1 MKRLLAFSGSF
12 SDSSINHNL
21 IEFTSSLLDGV
32 EVEVIRLQNFSA
44 PIYGKELEQEDGI
57 PASIT
62 ALRRKFDKADG
73 FILSTPEYNS
83 SVPAGLKNTLD
94 WISRTEG
101 KIFQDKPVLL
111 MSTSP
116 GGRGGQSVL
125 DHLSGVLP
133 YWGAKLIGP
142 FSLPSHQTNLVDGE
156 MTHDFQEVLESHLTE
171 LKNAL

>member
-1 MKRLLAFSGSF
+1 MKQLLAFSGSF
-12 SDSSINHNL
+12 SDSSINHDL
-21 IEFTSSLLDGV
+21 IEFTASLLNGV
-32 EVEVIRLQNFSA
+32 EVEVIRLQNFPA
-44 PIYGKELEQEDGI
+44 PIYSKEIEKEHGI
-57 PASIT
+57 PESIT
-62 ALRRKFDKADG
+62 ALRQKFDQVDG
-73 FILSTPEYNS
+73 FMLSTPEYNS

-101 KIFQDKPVLL
+101 KIFQEKPVLL

-142 FSLPSHQTNLVDGE
+142 FSLPSHQANLVDGE
-156 MTHDFQEVLESHLTE
+156 MTHDFQVVLESHLTG
-171 LKNAL
+171 LKKSL